1 MFWRRACWNQKSV
14 QKVKNKLEHS
24 KATCQRRWGK
34 FQTQNKLAD
43 QTVPL
48 TNPEVKGVPKTKSK
62 QAQHTDESIEVM
74 EIEQVTIKDIEDED
88 AAQFAKQ
95 IIANK
100 LRGFRKTDNPA
111 EQQKPS
117 LKKYVSFETV
127 PCINNIWTCFASMW
141 TFFLHKEWGMKLR
154 VVLMTKL

>member
-1 MFWRRACWNQKSV
+1 
-14 QKVKNKLEHS
+14 
-24 KATCQRRWGK
+24 
-34 FQTQNKLAD
+34 
-43 QTVPL
+43 
-48 TNPEVKGVPKTKSK
+48 
-62 QAQHTDESIEVM
+62 M

-127 PCINNIWTCFASMW
+127 PCINNI
-141 TFFLHKEWGMKLR
+141 
-154 VVLMTKL
+154 